1 MDKRQTLRY
10 DNLWNWKD
18 CVIKA
23 GYSFLCNSV
32 HLWTVPLSST
42 LFMADYTYQA
52 SGSSWSHLGNNKI
65 KLLEHQRLLSKQ
77 AGYVQW
83 DQLSVVIE
91 DSRWQLL
98 YLVVTQFPRKRY
110 SLISVKNCCY
120 CRFFLIYFL
129 LVVQYSVCVLHHYRH
144 YYSFRHDHAIVI
156 VKQPLFTYSQY
167 RFSNSA
173 NKLPGSFFLY
183 CIGLK
188 ICNC

>member
-1 MDKRQTLRY
+1 MQSLFWERIFEISFSYWQIKQSYKRNRKWNLLNVDKRQTLRY
-10 DNLWNWKD
+10 DHLWNWKD

-23 GYSFLCNSV
+23 GYSFQCNSV
-32 HLWTVPLSST
+32 HVWAVPLSFT

-52 SGSSWSHLGNNKI
+52 SGPSWSHLVHNKI

-129 LVVQYSVCVLHHYRH
+129 LVVQ
-144 YYSFRHDHAIVI
+144 
-156 VKQPLFTYSQY
+156 
-167 RFSNSA
+167 
-173 NKLPGSFFLY
+173 
-183 CIGLK
+183 
-188 ICNC
+188 